1 MDTEEIYR
9 RGRADAERGEP
20 DPFYYQHY
28 YPYRRGYDQTR
39 RRLRQPLPWQ
49 RRNWTGVVVLLVL
62 LLTAGS
68 AAALILRNQPS
79 DTARRPTPTPAA
91 VRTSQSTLAD
101 LEEITPLPTDTL
113 STPSPVVLQVGGH
126 AVVAHLQGQILNAR
140 AEPRLKA
147 RIRARLKQGDE
158 VRIAEGPVQA
168 DGFTWWRIE
177 SPKGSGWS
185 AEKSAEGAVWLQPVA
200 P

>member
-9 RGRADAERGEP
+9 RGQADAERGEP

-39 RRLRQPLPWQ
+39 RRLHQPLPWQ
-49 RRNWTGVVVLLVL
+49 RRNRAGLVVLLLAL
-62 LLTAGS
+62 LATGG
-68 AAALILRNQPS
+68 AAALILRNQAS
-79 DTARRPTPTPAA
+79 DTTRRPTPMPAA
-91 VRTSQSTLAD
+91 TSAAQSDLAD
-101 LEEITPLPTDTL
+101 LEELTPLPTDPPP
-113 STPSPVVLQVGGH
+113 TPPPAVLQVGGR
-126 AVVAHLQGQILNAR
+126 ALVANLQGQILNAR
-140 AEPRLKA
+140 AEPRLQA
-147 RIRARLKQGDE
+147 RVRARLKQGDE

-168 DGFTWWRIE
+168 DGFIWWRIE

-185 AEKSAEGAVWLQPVA
+185 AEKSAEGAVWLQPA